1 MKNPSRSILA
11 LSILLAPGVAI
22 AQPANNA
29 GSGAPPTESAP
40 PPKDGASGEN
50 ESPALAE
57 ARSLYIEGNA
67 HYSAGRYVLAAERFL
82 RAYQLSGRPA
92 LLFNLANTYERTG
105 DYEKAA
111 HYLRMYLDGGDVH
124 DIAAVKARLQRLEIA
139 VVELQKSK
147 ADAGAK
153 SGTEN
158 ATTPTGA
165 TPENTTAPV
174 DKGEQSHPS
183 RAPYY
188 IAGTG
193 LVVGAAAAVTFG
205 LLANGQQKDIDG
217 LCHDSGDGLLCQPGA
232 DTYIDKQHKYALI
245 SDIGTGVAAASLV
258 AGAIYFFATRG
269 GGEADASS
277 RTVSLLPSTSGDGF
291 GLVATGRF

>member
-1 MKNPSRSILA
+1 MNKPSRSLLA
-11 LSILLAPGVAI
+11 LVLVPALAT
-22 AQPANNA
+22 AQPAPNA
-29 GSGAPPTESAP
+29 GSGADDAAP
-40 PPKDGASGEN
+40 

-82 RAYQLSGRPA
+82 RAYQLSGKPA
-92 LLFNLANTYERTG
+92 LLFNLANTYERAG

-139 VVELQKSK
+139 VVELQNKPK
-147 ADAGAK
+147 TDDAAK
-153 SGTEN
+153 PDKPAEPQPG
-158 ATTPTGA
+158 
-165 TPENTTAPV
+165 TAPV
-174 DKGEQSHPS
+174 GRDRDADRPS

-188 IAGTG
+188 VAGTG

-205 LLANGQQKDIDG
+205 LLANGQQKDIDR
-217 LCHDSGDGLLCQPGA
+217 LCHDGGDGLLCQPGG
-232 DTYIDKQHKYALI
+232 DSYIDKQHTYALA

-258 AGAIYFFATRG
+258 AGAIYFLVTRG
-269 GGEADASS
+269 DGEASASASS
-277 RTVSLLPSTSGDGF
+277 VSVLPSTSGTGF

>member
-1 MKNPSRSILA
+1 MKNPSRPLLA
-11 LSILLAPGVAI
+11 LSLLFSSVAS
-22 AQPANNA
+22 AQPAKDP
-29 GSGAPPTESAP
+29 APPA
-40 PPKDGASGEN
+40 DDAASPDK

-57 ARSLYIEGNA
+57 ARSLFIEGNA

-82 RAYQLSGRPA
+82 RAYQLSGKPA
-92 LLFNLANTYERTG
+92 LLFNLANTYERAG

-139 VVELQKSK
+139 LVELQKNK
-147 ADAGAK
+147 TDDKPK
-153 SGTEN
+153 SAPE
-158 ATTPTGA
+158 TPA
-165 TPENTTAPV
+165 TPASTTVPAIS
-174 DKGEQSHPS
+174 DKPESGSPS
-183 RAPYY
+183 RTPYY

-205 LLANGQQKDIDG
+205 LLANGQQKDIDA
-217 LCHDSGDGLLCQPGA
+217 LCHDGGDGLLCQPGA
-232 DTYIDKQHKYALI
+232 DTYIDKQHKFALA

-269 GGEADASS
+269 GGESDA
-277 RTVSLLPSTSGDGF
+277 RTVSFVPSTSGDGF